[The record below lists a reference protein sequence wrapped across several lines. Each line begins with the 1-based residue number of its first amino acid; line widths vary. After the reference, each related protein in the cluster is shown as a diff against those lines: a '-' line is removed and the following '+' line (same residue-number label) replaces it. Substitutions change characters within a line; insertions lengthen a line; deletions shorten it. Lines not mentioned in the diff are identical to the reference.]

1 MECRRFPM
9 ARKTIPPPT
18 FDQATAWLRDHGFD
32 VTPESAGTV
41 RVQKHGCIA
50 KLAPGVTDLKEKA
63 AIFTLRPHVLV
74 GGEPAL
80 ILDRGFQK
88 FLKTSKL
95 EVTATAAH
103 LKSLHLFQEELAQA
117 IGHDQIYNEALGTVS
132 DTYMYDRV
140 KGRADIRP

>member
-1 MECRRFPM
+1 M

-18 FDQATAWLRDHGFD
+18 LDQAIAWLRDHQFD
-32 VTPESAGTV
+32 VAPEPGGAF
-41 RVQKHGCIA
+41 RVQKHGCVA
-50 KLAPGVTDLKEKA
+50 VLASGLTPLKEKTA
-63 AIFTLRPHVLV
+63 VFTMRPHILV
-74 GGEPAL
+74 GGQPAL

-132 DTYMYDRV
+132 DTYIYDRV
-140 KGRADIRP
+140 KGRPDIRP